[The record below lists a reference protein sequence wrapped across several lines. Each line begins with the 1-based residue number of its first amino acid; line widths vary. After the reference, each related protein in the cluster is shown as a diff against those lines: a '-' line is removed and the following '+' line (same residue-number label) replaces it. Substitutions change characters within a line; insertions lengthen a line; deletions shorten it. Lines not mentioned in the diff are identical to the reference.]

1 MQVIEFAHRLDAK
14 IAADRVN
21 LQNSLFISLIAGSL
35 GVETDSTATASA
47 TSIFSMLR
55 RQCAALVLFDQRY
68 DQRYGLPRPN
78 RFRCPLQ
85 IVGVMV
91 PVNIPQRLL

>member
-35 GVETDSTATASA
+35 GVETVT
-47 TSIFSMLR
+47 
-55 RQCAALVLFDQRY
+55 
-68 DQRYGLPRPN
+68 
-78 RFRCPLQ
+78 
-85 IVGVMV
+85 
-91 PVNIPQRLL
+91 